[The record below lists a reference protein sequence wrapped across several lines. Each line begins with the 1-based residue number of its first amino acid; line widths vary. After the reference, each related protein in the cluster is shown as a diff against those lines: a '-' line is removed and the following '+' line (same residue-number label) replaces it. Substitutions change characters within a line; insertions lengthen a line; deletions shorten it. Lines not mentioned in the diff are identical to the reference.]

1 MIKAKKSKN
10 LQSWQLYPVFKKVFW
25 KGNFYIR
32 YLQSD
37 IGVIIITLNGDDIY

>member
-1 MIKAKKSKN
+1 MIDYKTTRGELSPQYYQKLS
-10 LQSWQLYPVFKKVFW
+10 L